1 MPDPKSKLDET
12 LAEFLDQQSQDKRM
26 GYTIAGLHAQMHEFM
41 RAQERITRE
50 IADLKESDE
59 DQKKSHEE
67 LVERHEDLEKRVD
80 AHRGALVFVKRVL
93 KKSRSGDTEKD
104 PEFDEQMNTG
114 SFDLATIKRK
124 VEEQEKKRAESER
137 VKADNA
143 TWFKR
148 HIITISLG
156 AVVAVFL
163 ALLTLV
169 FQFAAAGAKQ
179 QLMTPPVATS
189 RSDKSP

>member
-1 MPDPKSKLDET
+1 MSTDPKSKLDET

-26 GYTIAGLHAQMHEFM
+26 GYTIAGLHAQMHEFL
-41 RAQERITRE
+41 RVQARTERE
-50 IADLKESDE
+50 IAGLKDKDE
-59 DQKKSHEE
+59 ALETNHNN
-67 LVERHEDLEKRVD
+67 LVEKHVALESRVD
-80 AHRGALVFVKRVL
+80 AHREAIVGVKRVL
-93 KKSRSGDTEKD
+93 KKQQPDKHDS
-104 PEFDEQMNTG
+104 EFDEQMDTG

-156 AVVAVFL
+156 AVGAVFL

-169 FQFAAAGAKQ
+169 IQLAAAGAKQ
-179 QLMTPPVATS
+179 QLQINTTTPPTIS
-189 RSDKSP
+189 RPEK

>member
-26 GYTIAGLHAQMHEFM
+26 GYTIAGLHTQMHEFL
-41 RAQERITRE
+41 RVQARNERE
-50 IADLKESDE
+50 IAGLKEN
-59 DQKKSHEE
+59 HNE

-80 AHRGALVFVKRVL
+80 AHREAIVGVKRVL
-93 KKSRSGDTEKD
+93 KKRHTD
-104 PEFDEQMNTG
+104 PEDSEFDAQMDTG

-124 VEEQEKKRAESER
+124 VDEQEKKREESER

-148 HIITISLG
+148 HMITIGFSAIG
-156 AVVAVFL
+156 AVFL
-163 ALLTLV
+163 ALIVLV
-169 FQFAAAGAKQ
+169 IQLAVTGAKQ
-179 QLMTPPVATS
+179 QLMVPTTTAKPE
-189 RSDKSP
+189 K